1 MSLLGLDSKA
11 WRTVSDVQGGEMKL
25 PRGIRNNNPGNLVI
39 TRIPWK
45 GKVPR
50 AKNTDGKFEQFVTME
65 WGLRAMM
72 MDVRGDIVKDGKN
85 TIRTLITEYA
95 PKWENDTLGYINV
108 VSKKVGLKPDQVIPV
123 DKNTMTRLIEAII
136 THENG
141 GLHGITMAQ
150 IEKAWDLL

>member
-1 MSLLGLDSKA
+1 
-11 WRTVSDVQGGEMKL
+11 MKL

-50 AKNTDGKFEQFVTME
+50 AKNTDGKFEQFVAME
-65 WGLRAMM
+65 YGLRAMM

-95 PKWENDTLGYINV
+95 PKWENNTLAYINV
-108 VSKKVGLKPDQVIPV
+108 VAKKVNLKPDQIIPV

-150 IEKAWDLL
+150 IEKAWDML